1 MANVRRIRPSD
12 EQWLKENYAN
22 KTLQE
27 CCVELG
33 VSERT
38 VFRWAA
44 SLGLPTRR
52 EVNAPKSPMCSS
64 GSTVFRKNVLIN
76 KCCLICEKYSKV
88 DECEIAS
95 TIDGFNACKLVCWDF
110 KLRKELKL
118 D

>member
-1 MANVRRIRPSD
+1 MNVRRIRPSD
-12 EQWLKENYAN
+12 EQWLKENYVH
-22 KTLQE
+22 KTMQE

-52 EVNAPKSPMCSS
+52 EVNAPKS
-64 GSTVFRKNVLIN
+64 GTGNVGATVCRKNVLVN
-76 KCCLICEKYSKV
+76 KCCLICDKHAE
-88 DECEIAS
+88 DTCELAQRMNPES
-95 TIDGFNACKLVCWDF
+95 ACKLVCWDF
-110 KLRKELKL
+110 ELREELKG

>member
-1 MANVRRIRPSD
+1 MNVRRIRPSD
-12 EQWLKENYAN
+12 EQWLKENYVH

-52 EVNAPKSPMCSS
+52 EVNAQKSRV
-64 GSTVFRKNVLIN
+64 GSVGATVCRKNVLVN
-76 KCCLICEKYSKV
+76 KCCLICEKYKKV
-88 DECEIAS
+88 DACEIAS
-95 TIDGFNACKLVCWDF
+95 SIDGFNACKLVCWDF
-110 KLRKELKL
+110 ELREKFKG